1 MKLRLPVILTP
12 MVPLFLCAL
21 LALDD
26 PAALVERASGWS
38 GWVLDHFDWLFNWSI
53 FGCVV
58 VVAIVYFSPLG
69 KQVIGGKDAVPLL
82 SPWRWFAVTVCTTV
96 ATGILFWG
104 TAEPMYHLS
113 STPEAGVASP
123 QVFALSTL
131 FLHWTITPYAMY
143 TLAGLIFAIAY
154 YNRQQDFALSALLEP
169 LFGRAIT
176 GYGGAAIDAICLF
189 ALVAGMAASLGT
201 GALSLAGGT
210 GLPADP
216 LMLGAIMVFIV
227 GAFCISAASG
237 LQRGIRLLSNWNV
250 VGFIL
255 LAFFVFFSGP
265 TVGALE
271 LAGTASVD
279 YAANFLPRNLGL
291 DGGIDRPWMHDWT
304 SFYWANWYA
313 WAPITALFLGRLG
326 LGYTVR
332 QFIRVNLV
340 YTSLFGAFW
349 MIAFGAIA
357 IVTDGGSGPL
367 VAAVT
372 ELGPEAAIY
381 ELLDRLPLREFTPHF
396 FVLLIFLSYV
406 TAADSNVLAMS
417 ALCVNDIRPDQPEA
431 PLYLKFMWGAIIGLT
446 AWTLV
451 AYAGIDG
458 IRLISTLGGFPAML
472 LIILAGLGLL
482 RLSFGVAPGK
492 TAPEN

>member
-12 MVPLFLCAL
+12 IIPLVCCAV

-26 PAALVERASGWS
+26 PAALVARARGWS
-38 GWVLDHFDWLFNWSI
+38 VWVLEHFDWLFNWSI

-58 VVAIVYFSPLG
+58 VVTVVYFSPLG
-69 KQVIGGKDAVPLL
+69 RLVIGGKGAVPLL

-104 TAEPMYHLS
+104 IAEPMYHLS
-113 STPEAGVASP
+113 GTPAAGADAP
-123 QVFALSTL
+123 KVFALSTL

-154 YNRQQDFALSALLEP
+154 YNRKQPFALSALIEP

-176 GYGGAAIDAICLF
+176 GYGGIGIDAICLF
-189 ALVAGMAASLGT
+189 ALVAGMSASLGT

-210 GLPADP
+210 GLPPSP
-216 LMLGAIMVFIV
+216 LTLAAIMVFIV

-237 LQRGIRLLSNWNV
+237 LQRGIRILSNWNV
-250 VGFIL
+250 VGFIM

-265 TVGALE
+265 TLGALE

-291 DGGIDRPWMHDWT
+291 DPGIDRPWMHDWT

-357 IVTDGGSGPL
+357 IVTDGGSGPI
-367 VAAVT
+367 VRAVT

-381 ELLDRLPLREFTPHF
+381 ELLGRLPLAAYTPHF

-406 TAADSNVLAMS
+406 TAADSNVSAMS

-431 PLYLKFMWGAIIGLT
+431 PLFLKFLWGGIIGLT

-482 RLSFGVAPGK
+482 RLSFRSFSGREK
-492 TAPEN
+492 